1 MTKRVTGK
9 VTRRVTTRRVKITW
23 RVYKERYLAGYCSG
37 KHSYKKKHDALVQCY
52 KRKGNLTNIILVFF
66 TCTKFDIFCS
76 RSLKI
81 FGWIRNPHNISY
93 HN

>member
-1 MTKRVTGK
+1 MTKRVTGR

-52 KRKGNLTNIILVFF
+52 KRKGIYTLAFFLLRFRFLKRDCSGILPE
-66 TCTKFDIFCS
+66 IA
-76 RSLKI
+76 
-81 FGWIRNPHNISY
+81 
-93 HN
+93 